1 MKNGVSHLPTI
12 TLMNKIQEIDIKEF
26 AQAFPLSSDLAGA
39 RFLITGATGLIGS
52 TLVRCLLALDNGI
65 SITIPVRNKEKAIA
79 MYGADAY
86 RLNIVECTL
95 VNYCT
100 TLDDEFDYIIHC
112 ASPTAGKY
120 MNEHPVETYE
130 LAVETTRALL
140 QYARMHTIKGFV
152 YVSSLEYYGQNFDD
166 RIITEDFQGYVDATS
181 ARSSYPMGKRAAEY
195 LCAAYAQEYSIPA
208 KVARLT
214 QTFGAGVAADDNR
227 VFAQFARSVMA
238 GTDIVLHTT
247 GESAKPYCYTTDC
260 ASAILTILLKGDNG
274 EAYNVAN
281 QDTYISIRSMAE
293 YLRDNF
299 NPQIKVVVEEHPE
312 MGYAPVTKLHLSS
325 EKLMALGW
333 KPQYD
338 LKDMFRRLMKSM
350 KEDGK

>member
-1 MKNGVSHLPTI
+1 
-12 TLMNKIQEIDIKEF
+12 MNEYVNNDISQF
-26 AQAFPLSSDLAGA
+26 GRSFPFSSYLKGSK
-39 RFLITGATGLIGS
+39 FMITGATGLIGS
-52 TLVRCLLALDNGI
+52 TIVRCILALDNGA
-65 SITIPVRNKEKAIA
+65 SITIPVRNRAKAAA
-79 MYGADAY
+79 MYGADTP
-86 RLNIVECTL
+86 RLDIVECDL
-95 VNYCT
+95 MEYCT
-100 TLDDEFDYIIHC
+100 TMDEEFDYIIHC

-140 QYARMHTIKGFV
+140 QYARKHTIKGMV

-166 RIITEDFQGYVDATS
+166 QIITEDFQGYVDATS

-195 LCAAYAQEYSIPA
+195 LCASYALEYGIHA

-238 GTDIVLHTT
+238 GTDIILHTT

-260 ASAILTILLKGDNG
+260 ASAILTILLKGMNG

-281 QDTYISIRSMAE
+281 QDSYISIREMAE
-293 YLRDNF
+293 FLRDNF
-299 NPQIKVVVEEHPE
+299 NPQIKVTVEEHPE

-338 LKDMFRRLMKSM
+338 LKEMFNRLINSF
-350 KEDGK
+350 ENE

>member
-1 MKNGVSHLPTI
+1 
-12 TLMNKIQEIDIKEF
+12 MNKIQEIDIKEF
-26 AQAFPLSSDLAGA
+26 AQSFLLTSDLAGV
-39 RFLITGATGLIGS
+39 RFMITGATGLIGS
-52 TLVRCLLALDNGI
+52 TLVRCLLALDNGV

-79 MYGADAY
+79 MYGADAS
-86 RLNIVECTL
+86 RLNIVECDL
-95 VNYCT
+95 MEYCT
-100 TLDDEFDYIIHC
+100 SLDEEFDYIIHC

-140 QYARMHTIKGFV
+140 QYARKHTIKGLV

-166 RIITEDFQGYVDATS
+166 QIITEDFQGYVDATS

-195 LCAAYAQEYSIPA
+195 LCASYALEYGIFA

-238 GTDIVLHTT
+238 GTDIILHTT

-260 ASAILTILLKGDNG
+260 ASAILTILLKGENG

-293 YLRDNF
+293 FLRDNF
-299 NPQIKVVVEEHPE
+299 NPQIKVTVEEHPE

-338 LKDMFRRLMKSM
+338 LKEMFRRLMEGM
-350 KEDGK
+350 KNEVSFESR

>member
-1 MKNGVSHLPTI
+1 MMKQL
-12 TLMNKIQEIDIKEF
+12 EIDTREF
-26 AQAFPLSSDLAGA
+26 AQTFPLSSDFAGA
-39 RFLITGATGLIGS
+39 RIMITGATGLIGS
-52 TLVRCLLALDNGI
+52 TLVRCLLAMDKGV
-65 SITIPVRNKEKAIA
+65 SITIPVRNREKAVA
-79 MYGADAY
+79 LYEVDAS
-86 RLNIVECTL
+86 RLNIVEYDL
-95 VNYCT
+95 MEYCT
-100 TLDDEFDYIIHC
+100 SLNEEFDYIIHC

-140 QYARMHTIKGFV
+140 QYARKHTIKGMV

-166 RIITEDFQGYVDATS
+166 QIITEDFQGYVDATS

-195 LCAAYAQEYSIPA
+195 LCFAYAQEYSIPA

-214 QTFGAGVAADDNR
+214 QTFGPGVAADDNR

-238 GTDIVLHTT
+238 GTDIILHTT

-260 ASAILTILLKGDNG
+260 ASAILTILLKGANG

-281 QDTYISIRSMAE
+281 QDTYISIREMAE
-293 YLRDNF
+293 FLRDNF
-299 NPQIKVVVEEHPE
+299 NPSIMVVVEEHPE
-312 MGYAPVTKLHLSS
+312 IGYAPVTKLHLSS

-338 LKDMFRRLMKSM
+338 LKEMFNRLFASM
-350 KEDGK
+350 II

>member
-1 MKNGVSHLPTI
+1 MIS
-12 TLMNKIQEIDIKEF
+12 
-26 AQAFPLSSDLAGA
+26 
-39 RFLITGATGLIGS
+39 GATGLIGS
-52 TLVRCLLALDNGI
+52 TIVRCLLALDKGI

-79 MYGADAY
+79 MYGADTP
-86 RLNIVECTL
+86 RLDIVECDL
-95 VNYCT
+95 MEYC
-100 TLDDEFDYIIHC
+100 LSLEDEFNYIIHC

-140 QYARMHTIKGFV
+140 QYACKHTIKGLV

-166 RIITEDFQGYVDATS
+166 QIITEDFQGYVDATS

-195 LCAAYAQEYSIPA
+195 LCFAYAQEYGIPA

-238 GTDIVLHTT
+238 GTDIILHTT

-260 ASAILTILLKGDNG
+260 ASAILTILLKGGRG
-274 EAYNVAN
+274 EVYNVAN

-293 YLRDNF
+293 FLRDNF
-299 NPQIKVVVEEHPE
+299 NPDIKVTIEEHPE

-325 EKLMALGW
+325 QKLMDLGW
-333 KPQYD
+333 NPQYD
-338 LKDMFRRLMKSM
+338 LKEMFNKLIESFK
-350 KEDGK
+350 

>member
-1 MKNGVSHLPTI
+1 
-12 TLMNKIQEIDIKEF
+12 MNKIQEYDIKEF
-26 AQAFPLSSDLAGA
+26 SQNFPISTDLACA
-39 RFLITGATGLIGS
+39 RFMITGATGLIGS
-52 TLVRCLLALDNGI
+52 TLVRCLLALDNGV

-79 MYGADAY
+79 MYGADVS
-86 RLNIVECTL
+86 RLNIVECDL
-95 VNYCT
+95 MEYCT
-100 TLDDEFDYIIHC
+100 SLDEEFDYIIHC

-140 QYARMHTIKGFV
+140 QYARKHTINGMV

-166 RIITEDFQGYVDATS
+166 QIITEDFQGYVDATS

-195 LCAAYAQEYSIPA
+195 LCASYALEYGMPA

-238 GTDIVLHTT
+238 GTDIILHTT

-260 ASAILTILLKGDNG
+260 ASAILTILLKGANG

-281 QDTYISIRSMAE
+281 QDTYISIREMAE
-293 YLRDNF
+293 FLRDNF
-299 NPQIKVVVEEHPE
+299 NPEIKVTVEEHPE

-333 KPQYD
+333 EPQYD
-338 LKDMFRRLMKSM
+338 LKEMFRRLMNRM
-350 KEDGK
+350 K

>member
-1 MKNGVSHLPTI
+1 
-12 TLMNKIQEIDIKEF
+12 MNRIQKLDIKDF
-26 AQAFPLSSDLAGA
+26 AQTFPLSSDLAVP
-39 RFLITGATGLIGS
+39 RFMITGATGLIGS
-52 TLVRCLLALDNGI
+52 TLVRCLLSLDNDI
-65 SITIPVRNKEKAIA
+65 SITLPVRNKQKAIA
-79 MYGADAY
+79 MYESEAS
-86 RLNIVECTL
+86 RLNLVECEL
-95 VNYCT
+95 MEYCT
-100 TLDDEFDYIIHC
+100 SLDEEFDYIIHC
-112 ASPTAGKY
+112 ASPTVGKY

-130 LAVETTRALL
+130 LAVETSRALL
-140 QYARMHTIKGFV
+140 QYARKHTIKGMV

-166 RIITEDFQGYVDATS
+166 QIITEDFQGYVDATS

-195 LCAAYAQEYSIPA
+195 LCAAYALEYGVPA

-238 GTDIVLHTT
+238 GTDIILHTT

-260 ASAILTILLKGDNG
+260 ASAILTILLKGANG
-274 EAYNVAN
+274 EAYNVSN
-281 QDTYISIRSMAE
+281 QETYISIRSMAE
-293 YLRDNF
+293 FLRDNF
-299 NPQIKVVVEEHPE
+299 NPDIKVKVEEHPE

-338 LKDMFRRLMKSM
+338 LKEMFRRLMEGM
-350 KEDGK
+350 K

>member
-1 MKNGVSHLPTI
+1 
-12 TLMNKIQEIDIKEF
+12 MNIIQEQDITEF
-26 AQAFPLSSDLAGA
+26 IKHFPLSDDLEESS
-39 RFLITGATGLIGS
+39 FMITGATGLIGS
-52 TLVRCLLALDNGI
+52 TLVKCLFALKKDIHITVPIRSKQKALDI
-65 SITIPVRNKEKAIA
+65 YEDSASQPT
-79 MYGADAY
+79 
-86 RLNIVECTL
+86 IVECDL
-95 VNYCT
+95 LEYCT
-100 TLDDEFDYIIHC
+100 TLDEEFDYIIHC

-140 QYARMHTIKGFV
+140 QYARKHTIKGMV

-166 RIITEDFQGYVDATS
+166 QIITEDFQGYVDATS

-195 LCAAYAQEYSIPA
+195 LCASYALEYGIPA

-238 GTDIVLHTT
+238 GTDIILHTT

-260 ASAILTILLKGDNG
+260 ASAILTILLKGANG
-274 EAYNVAN
+274 EAYNVTN

-293 YLRDNF
+293 FLRDNF
-299 NPQIKVVVEEHPE
+299 NSQIKVTVEEHPE

-333 KPQYD
+333 KPRYD
-338 LKDMFRRLMKSM
+338 LKEMFRRLMEGM
-350 KEDGK
+350 KNEFSFESR